1 MNGLDLK
8 KIDWAI
14 TTTILILLSIS
25 VAFIYSAQ
33 FQSAG
38 SVGSTWQ
45 RQIFF
50 GLFGLGLTSSKKFN
64 PERGRMPWLPGLRIK
79 LQWWHMRFDGSIW
92 ITSPSLNTNKR
103 RLLPHA

>member
-8 KIDWAI
+8 KIDWAMA
-14 TTTILILLSIS
+14 TTILILLSIS

-38 SVGSTWQ
+38 SVESTWQ

-50 GLFGLGLTSSKKFN
+50 GLFGLGLYT
-64 PERGRMPWLPGLRIK
+64 LTT
-79 LQWWHMRFDGSIW
+79 GSI
-92 ITSPSLNTNKR
+92 TGFLLNGRDGCTQ
-103 RLLPHA
+103 

>member
-33 FQSAG
+33 FQSVG

-50 GLFGLGLTSSKKFN
+50 GLFGIRTLCINRLD
-64 PERGRMPWLPGLRIK
+64 R
-79 LQWWHMRFDGSIW
+79 LQDFY
-92 ITSPSLNTNKR
+92 
-103 RLLPHA
+103 

>member
-50 GLFGLGLTSSKKFN
+50 GLFGLGLYTLTA
-64 PERGRMPWLPGLRIK
+64 WIDYRIFTK
-79 LQWWHMRFDGSIW
+79 WSGWFV
-92 ITSPSLNTNKR
+92 LNSYRNAINSFFISTN
-103 RLLPHA
+103 